1 MVFDGDERDVDTI
14 IEQNHL
20 RLVPLSRLQYV
31 QMAEQLI
38 GENEAMV
45 MQIRK
50 GQVGKVQWFVG
61 QMMRK
66 GEGMV
71 EAEKAESVLRELL
84 GCWSQGMMHGAVV
97 IRSRRYLF
105 FKSVEV
111 AER

>member
-1 MVFDGDERDVDTI
+1 MVFDGDERDVDTM

-31 QMAEQLI
+31 QMAAELI

-45 MQIRK
+45 TEIRK
-50 GQVGKVQWFVG
+50 GRVGKVQWFVG

-71 EAEKAESVLRELL
+71 EAGKAESVLREML
-84 GCWSQGMMHGAVV
+84 GVGS
-97 IRSRRYLF
+97 
-105 FKSVEV
+105 KE
-111 AER
+111 